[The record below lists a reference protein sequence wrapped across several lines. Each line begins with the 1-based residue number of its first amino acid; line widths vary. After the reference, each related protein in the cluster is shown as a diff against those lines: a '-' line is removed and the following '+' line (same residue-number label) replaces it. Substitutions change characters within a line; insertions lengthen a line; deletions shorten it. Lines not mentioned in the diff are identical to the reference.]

1 MWWVVDQNYLS
12 RSWRTYLNLLI
23 WEKMTSSTW
32 MNGCKCSRM
41 TKVNRILKILIKI
54 VISRKVI
61 VIVNILL
68 NLTLRNWMFIWA
80 PLLPIDSSSARL
92 LKSKFYLTKAQTML
106 ELKVARIMTWSWKS
120 LVILISYSQQGKNR
134 KYLLEYFKNI
144 ETLQRKTIDYD
155 IVKSA
160 IEDLL
165 RNAGF

>member
-120 LVILISYSQQGKNR
+120 LAKT
-134 KYLLEYFKNI
+134 ENI
-144 ETLQRKTIDYD
+144 CSSTSKT
-155 IVKSA
+155 
-160 IEDLL
+160 
-165 RNAGF
+165 